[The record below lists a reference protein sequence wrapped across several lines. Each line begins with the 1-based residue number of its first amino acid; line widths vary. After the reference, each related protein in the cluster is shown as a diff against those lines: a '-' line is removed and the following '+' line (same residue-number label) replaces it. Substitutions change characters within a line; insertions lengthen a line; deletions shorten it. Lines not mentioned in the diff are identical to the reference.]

1 MASDP
6 ASILQVPKPSWAGE
20 DVAMLYDM
28 AAKFLETE
36 IAPKYDEYEKAEI
49 VERAAWEKA
58 GAAGLL
64 CASMPEE
71 YGGSG
76 GTYAHESAIAE
87 ALGHVG
93 TDGFGIALHN
103 AIVAP
108 YILHYGSE
116 EQKKRWLPRMATG
129 ELIGAIAMTEPGA
142 GSDLQGVKTRAE
154 KHGNQYSISG
164 SKTFITN
171 GQNANLIIVVAKTD
185 PSQGAKGTSLIVVE
199 TDEVEGFER
208 GRNLDKIGL
217 KANDTSE
224 LFFNDVRV
232 PTANLLGREEGQG
245 FVQLMQQLPQERLL
259 VGAQAI
265 SMAERALAVTVDYV
279 KERKA
284 FGKAVIDFQNTQF
297 KLAELKTE
305 VTIGRVFYND
315 CVARHIDGG
324 LDPVTASMA
333 KYWLSDL
340 QCRVAD
346 ECLQLFG
353 GYGYMNEYPIARMW
367 RDARVQRIY
376 GGTNEI
382 MKLLISRSL

>member
-1 MASDP
+1 LASDP
-6 ASILQVPKPSWAGE
+6 ASVLQVPKPEWAGD

-28 AAKFLETE
+28 AEKFLRTE

-71 YGGSG
+71 YGGAG

-87 ALGHVG
+87 AIGHVG

-108 YILHYGSE
+108 YILHYGSQ
-116 EQKKRWLPRMATG
+116 EQKQRWLPRLATG

-142 GSDLQGVKTRAE
+142 GSDLQGIKTRAE
-154 KHGNQYSISG
+154 KHGNQYAISG

-185 PSQGAKGTSLIVVE
+185 PAQGAKGTSLIVVE
-199 TDEVEGFER
+199 TDEVEGFRR
-208 GRNLDKIGL
+208 GRNLDKVGL

-224 LFFNDVRV
+224 LFFEDVRV
-232 PTANLLGREEGQG
+232 PTANLLGTEEGQG

-265 SMAERALAVTVDYV
+265 SMAERALAVTTDYV

-284 FGKAVIDFQNTQF
+284 FGKAVLEFQNTQF

-305 VTIGRVFYND
+305 TTIGRVFYND
-315 CVARHIDGG
+315 CVARHLAGG

-340 QCRVAD
+340 QCKVVD

-382 MKLLISRSL
+382 MKLLIARSL

>member
-1 MASDP
+1 MTNP
-6 ASILQVPKPSWAGE
+6 AEVLGLPKPAWITE

-28 AAKFLETE
+28 AHRFLSDE
-36 IAPKYDEYEKAEI
+36 IAPHYDDYEKNEI
-49 VERAAWEKA
+49 VDRSAWEKA
-58 GAAGLL
+58 GGAGLL

-71 YGGSG
+71 YGGAG
-76 GTYAHESAIAE
+76 GTFAHESAIIE
-87 ALGHVG
+87 AIGHVG
-93 TDGFGIALHN
+93 VDGFGIGLHN

-116 EQKKRWLPRMATG
+116 EQKKRWLPRMASG

-154 KHGNQYSISG
+154 KVGNQYRING

-171 GQNANLIIVVAKTD
+171 GQNANLIVTVTKTD
-185 PSQGAKGTSLIVVE
+185 PAKGAKGTSLIVVE

-224 LFFNDVRV
+224 LFFNDVAV
-232 PTANLLGREEGQG
+232 PTANLLGAEEGQG
-245 FVQLMQQLPQERLL
+245 FVQLMQQLPQERLMIGT
-259 VGAQAI
+259 GAIA
-265 SMAERALAVTVDYV
+265 MAERALAATIDYV
-279 KERKA
+279 KERQA
-284 FGKAVIDFQNTQF
+284 FGQKIIDFQNTQF

-305 VTIGRVFYND
+305 ITIGRTFYND
-315 CVARHIDGG
+315 CVARHIAGG
-324 LDPVTASMA
+324 LDPSTASMA

-340 QCRVAD
+340 QGRVVD

-353 GYGYMNEYPIARMW
+353 GYGYMNEYPIARMY

-382 MKLLISRSL
+382 MKLLIARSL